1 MKICSWITI
10 LAAARGEKSSKI
22 LQNRATTIVTHV
34 ESSNVYP
41 RLPFKIDLR
50 CHQKYRATRAHD
62 RNVCAPQK
70 QLHTQQPE
78 NGRAGGAAGGGPV
91 QNNGNM
97 SVRIVQL
104 SVSSAGVCD
113 LEHWGRAGCLLIE
126 SVPKIKSLCGG
137 NEVYLNP
144 RLPQSTLPLSSSRT
158 NYRSRSAALAQIRSA
173 REGCICRGAL
183 ANGFGKEAPLLT
195 LGAPLS
201 ALDALAA
208 APDTPNYPAHGVS
221 PPLPCQNWLQMNAF
235 GNRDNILGRRRAI
248 FSKPFFLWRKQ
259 LNNFW
264 LSKKYW
270 FQKIF

>member
-1 MKICSWITI
+1 
-10 LAAARGEKSSKI
+10 
-22 LQNRATTIVTHV
+22 
-34 ESSNVYP
+34 
-41 RLPFKIDLR
+41 
-50 CHQKYRATRAHD
+50 
-62 RNVCAPQK
+62 
-70 QLHTQQPE
+70 
-78 NGRAGGAAGGGPV
+78 
-91 QNNGNM
+91 
-97 SVRIVQL
+97 
-104 SVSSAGVCD
+104 

-144 RLPQSTLPLSSSRT
+144 RRPQSTLPLSSSRT

-248 FSKPFFLWRKQ
+248 FSKPSFYGESSSIISGFLKSIGFRRFFNVSMKFTIHFLASIHFHQ
-259 LNNFW
+259 TLPN
-264 LSKKYW
+264 LY
-270 FQKIF
+270 